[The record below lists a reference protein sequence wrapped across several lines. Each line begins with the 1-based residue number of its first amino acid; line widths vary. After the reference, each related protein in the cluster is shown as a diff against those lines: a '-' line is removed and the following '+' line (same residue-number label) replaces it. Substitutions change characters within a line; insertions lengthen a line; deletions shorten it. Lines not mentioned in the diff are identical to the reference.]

1 MRAKAYPYRS
11 NAATMA
17 EHAGVG
23 ARETGARDG
32 ETTVTDELAA
42 TSAAR
47 TLTLEPLP
55 EERVARL
62 RVPKAAE
69 LVAADLRRQV
79 VRGQLLEGA
88 ALPPEA
94 DLMEHFG
101 VSRPT
106 LREAFRILESERL
119 ISVRRGARGGAR
131 VHMPD
136 ITVAAQFAG
145 LLLQVRGATLAD
157 VYNAR
162 LLIEPPLAGML
173 AQRRP
178 EREMLLL
185 RGVLAAEEADLGRN
199 PEAMAVHF
207 ARFHQLIV
215 EGAGNITLAV
225 VAGMLARIVE
235 KHLVAE
241 ITAKR
246 DKNEQV
252 RDNRRAYRAH
262 KKLLELVDVQDAEGA
277 EVFWRKHMQVAGELL
292 LKDYGATTV
301 VDLLS

>member
-1 MRAKAYPYRS
+1 MSATVTYQL
-11 NAATMA
+11 AASS
-17 EHAGVG
+17 AGV
-23 ARETGARDG
+23 
-32 ETTVTDELAA
+32 
-42 TSAAR
+42 SA
-47 TLTLEPLP
+47 LEPEA
-55 EERVARL
+55 EERVPRL

-79 VRGQLLEGA
+79 VRGQLSEGA

-131 VHMPD
+131 VHLPE

-162 LLIEPPLAGML
+162 LLIEPPLAGRL

-178 EREMLLL
+178 EHEMSLL
-185 RGVLAAEEADLGRN
+185 RGVLAEEEADLGRN

-215 EGAGNITLAV
+215 EGAGNVTLAV
-225 VAGMLARIVE
+225 VAGMLAKIVE

-246 DKNEQV
+246 DQAVQV

-262 KKLLELVDVQDAEGA
+262 KKLLALVEAEDVEGA
-277 EVFWRKHMQVAGELL
+277 EAFWRKHMQVAGEMLL
-292 LKDYGATTV
+292 RDYGATRV

>member
-1 MRAKAYPYRS
+1 M
-11 NAATMA
+11 NA
-17 EHAGVG
+17 
-23 ARETGARDG
+23 
-32 ETTVTDELAA
+32 TVASQLAA
-42 TSAAR
+42 GSAEMSA
-47 TLTLEPLP
+47 LEPEPLDGGS
-55 EERVARL
+55 RL

-79 VRGQLLEGA
+79 VRGRLSEGA

-94 DLMEHFG
+94 DLMQHFG

-131 VHMPD
+131 VHLPD
-136 ITVAAQFAG
+136 ISVAAQYAG
-145 LLLQVRGATLAD
+145 LLLQVRGATLGD
-157 VYNAR
+157 VYAAR
-162 LLIEPPLAGML
+162 LLIEPPLAGSL

-178 EREMLLL
+178 DREISLL
-185 RGVLAAEEADLGRN
+185 RGVLAAEQADLGRD

-215 EGAGNITLAV
+215 EGAGNVTLAV
-225 VAGMLARIVE
+225 VAGMLAKIVE

-246 DKNEQV
+246 DQAEQV

-262 KKLLELVDVQDAEGA
+262 KKLLDLVEAQDAEGA
-277 EVFWRKHMQVAGELL
+277 EAFWRKHMQVAGEML

-301 VDLLS
+301 VDLFS

>member
-1 MRAKAYPYRS
+1 MV
-11 NAATMA
+11 NA
-17 EHAGVG
+17 
-23 ARETGARDG
+23 
-32 ETTVTDELAA
+32 TVTYQLAA
-42 TSAAR
+42 SSVGVSA
-47 TLTLEPLP
+47 LEAEPG
-55 EERVARL
+55 ERVARL

-69 LVAADLRRQV
+69 LVAADLRSQV
-79 VRGQLLEGA
+79 VRGQLSEGA

-94 DLMEHFG
+94 DLMNHFG

-131 VHMPD
+131 VHLPD
-136 ITVAAQFAG
+136 IGVAAQYAG

-173 AQRRP
+173 AHRCP
-178 EREMLLL
+178 DREIYLLH
-185 RGVLAAEEADLGRN
+185 GVLAQEEADLGRD
-199 PEAMAVHF
+199 PAAMAVHF

-215 EGAGNITLAV
+215 EGSGNVTLAV
-225 VAGMLARIVE
+225 VAGMLAKIVE

-246 DKNEQV
+246 DPAEQT

-262 KKLLELVDVQDAEGA
+262 KKLLELVKAHDAEGA
-277 EVFWRKHMQVAGELL
+277 EAFWRKHMQVAGEIL